1 MKSVRDIDDK
11 MEQPSILLRLNT
23 FAFRRVADLCTLS
36 ATSCIR
42 ELRQKLLRYAE
53 RQWITKSTVG
63 PQRLSVRDNPSRTN
77 NVLESFHSAL
87 RSRVKVAHPNVF
99 AFLAHLQRATL
110 DSQADVRCASRGMA
124 IRRAKKKANVVSDKR
139 IKTCLQRYDTNGYT
153 RLQFLQAVSHSIS
166 SYTDDMCDVAD
177 DNSSDD
183 DAASDVDRGEVQQS
197 DTPSTSATTDTP
209 VSASVD
215 NCEVCLVAPMDPRI
229 ALVPCGHRRF
239 CDPYAEEVHNRG
251 LCCPMC

>member
-1 MKSVRDIDDK
+1 MI
-11 MEQPSILLRLNT
+11 RLGRICYRN
-23 FAFRRVADLCTLS
+23 L
-36 ATSCIR
+36 I
-42 ELRQKLLRYAE
+42 RYAK
-53 RQWITKSTVG
+53 RQWITKSTV
-63 PQRLSVRDNPSRTN
+63 
-77 NVLESFHSAL
+77 VLTMY
-87 RSRVKVAHPNVF
+87 SRVFIQRSGLASRLPNVF

-110 DSQADVRCASRGMA
+110 DSQADVRRAGRGMA
-124 IRRAKKKANVVSDKR
+124 IRRAKKKANVVNDKR

-209 VSASVD
+209 VSAPVD
-215 NCEVCLVAPMDPRI
+215 NCEV
-229 ALVPCGHRRF
+229 
-239 CDPYAEEVHNRG
+239 
-251 LCCPMC
+251 